1 MPDKEAVEIRK
12 LKKWRGDA
20 RLYRLNPPIEST
32 FDPWFREGTDEAD
45 ITEYIV
51 ISSVSSGWYRSE
63 TMVFASTKSGKT
75 SDDTNPM
82 EHALDVSKEKNHEK
96 VLKKMGYTLVSAQPK
111 VKKVAEVKPTRYLRL
126 ED

>member
-63 TMVFASTKSGKT
+63 TMVFASTKSGKA
-75 SDDTNPM
+75 SDDT
-82 EHALDVSKEKNHEK
+82 HALFMSNEKNHEK
-96 VLKKMGYTLVSAQPK
+96 VLKKMGYILVAAQPK